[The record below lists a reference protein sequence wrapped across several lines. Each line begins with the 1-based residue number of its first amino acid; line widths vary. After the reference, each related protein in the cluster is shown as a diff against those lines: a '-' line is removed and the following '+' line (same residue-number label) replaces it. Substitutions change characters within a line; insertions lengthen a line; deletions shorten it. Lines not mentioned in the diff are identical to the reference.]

1 MSRHHAHLIRSIFH
15 DPPSGNLHFREIES
29 LLRHVGAELEPLS
42 GGRVRARIGRM
53 EAIVHHPH
61 HGNSMGAS
69 AVLHLREF
77 LARSGI
83 TPSAYEN
90 KDGTGSSSGPEGG
103 ARDA

>member
-15 DPPSGNLHFREIES
+15 DPPSGNLHFREVES
-29 LLRHVGAELEPLS
+29 LLRHVGAELDPLS

-53 EAIVHHPH
+53 EAILHHPH

-77 LARSGI
+77 LARSGV
-83 TPSAYEN
+83 TPSAYES
-90 KDGTGSSSGPEGG
+90 KGGDGAPG
-103 ARDA
+103 APGAPGAA